1 MQPKAETQA
10 MSEYGEPWR
19 YDGAN
24 MLDIENSDG
33 DPVVSVGPFGSD
45 TELMRVVACV
55 NAMQGIP
62 NPEAVRELVEA
73 CQSAAENG
81 AMCEWVRPFVAA
93 LGEVPAVR
101 HDAIRELIE
110 AATELRQ
117 KFNHVALTRLYAAVE
132 SLSAPSTGAQQK

>member
-24 MLDIENSDG
+24 MLDIENSGG

-45 TELMRVVACV
+45 TVLMRVVSCV

-62 NPEAVRELVEA
+62 NPEAVREL
-73 CQSAAENG
+73 
-81 AMCEWVRPFVAA
+81 
-93 LGEVPAVR
+93 
-101 HDAIRELIE
+101 IE
-110 AATELRQ
+110 AATEWYGSVCKHGGSVQVPDTRLRRA
-117 KFNHVALTRLYAAVE
+117 VAALT
-132 SLSAPSTGAQQK
+132 APSASPQQK